1 MNYGR
6 SHLHPSVMPQNFPIV
21 VIGAGFGGL
30 QTAKSLAS
38 LGKEVLLIDRNNYH
52 TFVPLLYQVATGQ
65 LEPEHIAYP
74 VRTIL
79 RRCRH
84 CHFLMAEVEEIDFSE
99 QVIRTDSLDI
109 QYDYLVLATGSQTQ
123 YLEVAGAAEFA
134 LPMRTLAEAV
144 MLRNRIFS
152 CFEAASRLEPSSRQP
167 LLTFVIV
174 GGGATGVEIVG
185 AFVELLRSRLRREY
199 PSLNMREVKLILLQ
213 SGDRLFPEFPPKLG
227 RVTQKYLQKLEVD
240 VRLQTRVQRISAT
253 EVYLA
258 DSQTISTAT
267 VIWAAGLE
275 AAIPNS
281 SEELLKAT
289 KGKLRV
295 NLTLQSLNYP
305 NVYAIGDAAYVEKLA
320 KPLSGVAPEALQQG
334 VAVARNITRQLRGQK
349 LKTFRYFNKGRLAII
364 GCYSGVGLIGKWKL
378 TGFLAWIMWLGVH
391 LVYLPG
397 LRNQLVVLLTW
408 LQTYLLGDRPVRLI
422 LSPHLH
428 FLTTKVVVKSHKHK

>member
-1 MNYGR
+1 
-6 SHLHPSVMPQNFPIV
+6 MPQKFLIV
-21 VIGAGFGGL
+21 VIGAGFGSL
-30 QTAKSLAS
+30 QAAKSLARS
-38 LGKEVLLIDRNNYH
+38 GKEVLLIDRNNYH

-79 RRCRH
+79 RRSRR

-99 QVIRTDSLDI
+99 QVIRTDKLDI

-123 YLEVAGAAEFA
+123 YLEVLGAAEFA

-144 MLRNRIFS
+144 TLRNRIFS
-152 CFEAASRLEPSSRQP
+152 CFEAAARLEAPSRQP
-167 LLTFVIV
+167 LLTFAII

-185 AFVELLRSRLRREY
+185 AFVELLRSRFRREY

-213 SGDRLFPEFPPKLG
+213 SGDRLLPEFPPKLG
-227 RVTQKYLQKLEVD
+227 RVAQKYLQKLGVD
-240 VRLQTRVQRISAT
+240 VRLQTRVKEISAT
-253 EVYLA
+253 GVCLT
-258 DSQTISTAT
+258 DGQTISTAT

-275 AAIPNS
+275 AAVPNS

-320 KPLSGVAPEALQQG
+320 KPLSGVAPVALQQG
-334 VAVARNITRQLRGQK
+334 VAVARNLTRQLRGQK
-349 LKTFRYFNKGRLAII
+349 LKPFRYFNKGRLAIV

-422 LSPHLH
+422 LSPYRHL
-428 FLTTKVVVKSHKHK
+428 LETKVVSKLHKYK

>member
-1 MNYGR
+1 
-6 SHLHPSVMPQNFPIV
+6 MPQKFPIV

-30 QTAKSLAS
+30 QAAKSLARS
-38 LGKEVLLIDRNNYH
+38 GKDVLLIDRNNYH

-79 RRCRH
+79 RRSRR

-99 QVIRTDSLDI
+99 QVIRTNSLDI

-144 MLRNRIFS
+144 TLRNRIFS
-152 CFEAASRLEPSSRQP
+152 CFEAASRLEPPSRQP
-167 LLTFVIV
+167 LLTFAIV

-213 SGDRLFPEFPPKLG
+213 SGDRLLPEFPPKLG
-227 RVTQKYLQKLEVD
+227 GVAQKYLQKLGVD
-240 VRLQTRVQRISAT
+240 VRLQTRVKRISAT
-253 EVYLA
+253 GVYLT
-258 DSQTISTAT
+258 DGQTISTAT

-281 SEELLKAT
+281 SEELFKAT

-295 NLTLQSLNYP
+295 SLTLQSLNYP
-305 NVYAIGDAAYVEKLA
+305 NVYAIGDAAYVEKLD
-320 KPLSGVAPEALQQG
+320 KPLSGVAPVALQQG
-334 VAVARNITRQLRGQK
+334 VAVARNLTRQLRGQK
-349 LKTFRYFNKGRLAII
+349 LKPFRYFNKGRLAVI

-422 LSPHLH
+422 LSPHRHL
-428 FLTTKVVVKSHKHK
+428 LETKVVSRSHKHK